1 MEVQFDH
8 VDNPLTT
15 QNIIYH
21 TDTAPGPPPPTTP
34 AVRQAS
40 PPPPT
45 TDTAL
50 LLQRLQDLS
59 EQVRQLQHS
68 AHPTCQPH
76 HTQVRHQPPPF
87 TPTRQQWAPPISVIQ
102 GLVQVP
108 PGALCYYHQRFGHL
122 ARNCQPPCTWRAAQ
136 AVGKLVGR
144 RREAHTTAPAAA
156 SPQPNY
162 TTTTTQQPRRAPTDA
177 NPAPTMRHTA
187 THTTTTP
194 PSMPPPPASSPND
207 RTLLWLEDVISGET
221 FLVDSGSEGLK
232 KGSQRALVW
241 TEEAVMALEGVKDKL
256 ASSTMLVY
264 PLHHAPT
271 FIYTDA
277 SAEAV
282 GTVLQ
287 QEIDG
292 ELRPIAF
299 FSYMVLVF
307 TTVYPTQEGWLSCCQ
322 WQILIRVKLL

>member
-1 MEVQFDH
+1 MEAQFDH

-15 QNIIYH
+15 QNNIYH

-45 TDTAL
+45 TDKAL
-50 LLQRLQDLS
+50 LLQWLQDLS

-68 AHPTCQPH
+68 THPTCQPH

-87 TPTRQQWAPPISVIQ
+87 TPTRQHWAPPISVTQ

-156 SPQPNY
+156 SPQLNY
-162 TTTTTQQPRRAPTDA
+162 TTTTTQPPHRAPTDA
-177 NPAPTMRHTA
+177 NPAPTMRHKS

-194 PSMPPPPASSPND
+194 LTMPPPPASSPND
-207 RTLLWLEDVISGET
+207 RTLLWLEDMISGET
-221 FLVDSGSEGLK
+221 FLVDSGSEASLSLPN
-232 KGSQRALVW
+232 GSGVPFLPSPMSPARPILTLYWRSTLTSSTHRPPPPSATRALHGVGVYYSISYPRRL
-241 TEEAVMALEGVKDKL
+241 ALMLSMANVANSYKSKVVMKTHTHTHTHT
-256 ASSTMLVY
+256 SSSHWHL
-264 PLHHAPT
+264 
-271 FIYTDA
+271 ITD
-277 SAEAV
+277 
-282 GTVLQ
+282 
-287 QEIDG
+287 
-292 ELRPIAF
+292 
-299 FSYMVLVF
+299 
-307 TTVYPTQEGWLSCCQ
+307 
-322 WQILIRVKLL
+322 